1 MKKVVHFTES
11 LGGGVIKVLTQL
23 TSVQKQLGYEVE
35 IVYLERTI
43 TPSREKLSNIFPNVV
58 LISLGKT
65 GVSGLIKMYF
75 AILREGKG
83 GASILHFHSSWAG
96 AVGRTQLKKKNIKK
110 RFYSPHGFAFQRTDI
125 SLFQKRIFNLVEKY
139 LAKFSGVILICYG
152 QAEKNQAVS
161 LSNNEVRVLNH
172 YIEIAK
178 SAGSRIVKDQNDKLN
193 LITIGRITAAKR
205 PDRFAQLARKIG
217 NTVNMIWVGDGD
229 RDSLHVQD
237 GLITITGWVDE
248 KSVNDWLEKSDIFVL
263 LSDWEGL
270 PFSVLEAMSF
280 GVPVVLWDFPGAK
293 NMITDNENGFICANI
308 DELEFKVQTL
318 INDSNKRERFSQLA
332 LEKIGNDFSLD
343 KFKLDCEHIYD

>member
-1 MKKVVHFTES
+1 LLWS
-11 LGGGVIKVLTQL
+11 
-23 TSVQKQLGYEVE
+23 
-35 IVYLERTI
+35 
-43 TPSREKLSNIFPNVV
+43 
-58 LISLGKT
+58 
-65 GVSGLIKMYF
+65 SG
-75 AILREGKG
+75 
-83 GASILHFHSSWAG
+83 
-96 AVGRTQLKKKNIKK
+96 
-110 RFYSPHGFAFQRTDI
+110 
-125 SLFQKRIFNLVEKY
+125 
-139 LAKFSGVILICYG
+139 
-152 QAEKNQAVS
+152 KNQAVS